1 MAKAA
6 ALVITGLSIALLV
19 IYGADAAAGAGNPDH
34 QGFLDMDHMT
44 RGLGLGGPAMVLP
57 LIAYFISRNDSSK
70 GLGGMILITG
80 ILIIIGAVTVI
91 GMADLSEADE
101 TARNPFMENSSV
113 TNSWWNSNRSW
124 YTKDKKIL
132 DMSVCEKCKNKVP
145 KVYNCEHTNDQ
156 DYCSDCYTELHY
168 YLTE

>member
-1 MAKAA
+1 MAKTV
-6 ALVITGLSIALLV
+6 ALVITGISIALLV
-19 IYGADAAAGAGNPDH
+19 IYGADAAAGASNPDY

-91 GMADLSEADE
+91 GMADLSEANE
-101 TARNPFMENSSV
+101 TSRNPFMETAPLLIV
-113 TNSWWNSNRSW
+113 GGIQMGLGIL
-124 YTKDKKIL
+124 KIKK
-132 DMSVCEKCKNKVP
+132 S
-145 KVYNCEHTNDQ
+145 
-156 DYCSDCYTELHY
+156 
-168 YLTE
+168 

>member
-1 MAKAA
+1 MAKAV
-6 ALVITGLSIALLV
+6 ALVITGISIALLV

-34 QGFLDMDHMT
+34 QGFLDMDHKT

-70 GLGGMILITG
+70 GLGGMILVAG

-101 TARNPFMENSSV
+101 TARNPLMETIPLLV
-113 TNSWWNSNRSW
+113 VGGIQMGLGVL
-124 YTKDKKIL
+124 KIKK
-132 DMSVCEKCKNKVP
+132 S
-145 KVYNCEHTNDQ
+145 
-156 DYCSDCYTELHY
+156 
-168 YLTE
+168 

>member
-6 ALVITGLSIALLV
+6 AIIITGISIALLV
-19 IYGADAAAGAGNPDH
+19 IYGADAAVGMDNPDK

-70 GLGGMILITG
+70 GLGGMILVTG

-91 GMADLSEADE
+91 GMADLSEAE
-101 TARNPFMENSSV
+101 EATRNPLMENAPLLV
-113 TNSWWNSNRSW
+113 VGGIQMGLGVL
-124 YTKDKKIL
+124 KIKK
-132 DMSVCEKCKNKVP
+132 S
-145 KVYNCEHTNDQ
+145 
-156 DYCSDCYTELHY
+156 
-168 YLTE
+168 

>member
-6 ALVITGLSIALLV
+6 ALAITGISIALLV
-19 IYGADAAAGAGNPDH
+19 IYGADAAVGMDNPDK

-70 GLGGMILITG
+70 GLGGMILVAG

-91 GMADLSEADE
+91 CMADLSEADE
-101 TARNPFMENSSV
+101 TARNPLMETAPLLIIGGIQMGLGV
-113 TNSWWNSNRSW
+113 L
-124 YTKDKKIL
+124 KIKK
-132 DMSVCEKCKNKVP
+132 S
-145 KVYNCEHTNDQ
+145 
-156 DYCSDCYTELHY
+156 
-168 YLTE
+168 

>member
-6 ALVITGLSIALLV
+6 ALIITGISIALLV
-19 IYGADAAAGAGNPDH
+19 IYGADAAVGMDDPDK

-70 GLGGMILITG
+70 GLGGMILVAG

-91 GMADLSEADE
+91 GMADLSEVTE
-101 TARNPFMENSSV
+101 TTRNPLMEV
-113 TNSWWNSNRSW
+113 APLLIVGGIQMGLGVL
-124 YTKDKKIL
+124 KIKK
-132 DMSVCEKCKNKVP
+132 S
-145 KVYNCEHTNDQ
+145 
-156 DYCSDCYTELHY
+156 
-168 YLTE
+168 

>member
-1 MAKAA
+1 MAKTA
-6 ALVITGLSIALLV
+6 ALVITGISIALLV
-19 IYGADAAAGAGNPDH
+19 IYGVDAAVGAGNPDH

-91 GMADLSEADE
+91 GMADLSEVTE
-101 TARNPFMENSSV
+101 TTRNPLMEV
-113 TNSWWNSNRSW
+113 APLLIVGGIQMGLGIL
-124 YTKDKKIL
+124 KIKK
-132 DMSVCEKCKNKVP
+132 S
-145 KVYNCEHTNDQ
+145 
-156 DYCSDCYTELHY
+156 
-168 YLTE
+168 

>member
-1 MAKAA
+1 MAKTA
-6 ALVITGLSIALLV
+6 ALVITGISIALLV
-19 IYGADAAAGAGNPDH
+19 IYGADAAVGAGNSDH

-101 TARNPFMENSSV
+101 TARNPFMETAPLLIV
-113 TNSWWNSNRSW
+113 GGIQTGLGIL
-124 YTKDKKIL
+124 KIKK
-132 DMSVCEKCKNKVP
+132 S
-145 KVYNCEHTNDQ
+145 
-156 DYCSDCYTELHY
+156 
-168 YLTE
+168 

>member
-1 MAKAA
+1 
-6 ALVITGLSIALLV
+6 
-19 IYGADAAAGAGNPDH
+19 
-34 QGFLDMDHMT
+34 MDHMT

-70 GLGGMILITG
+70 GLGGMILVAG

-101 TARNPFMENSSV
+101 TARNPLMETSSV
-113 TNSWWNSNRSW
+113 TNSWWNSNGSW
-124 YTKDKKIL
+124 RIKDKKIL
-132 DMSVCEKCKNKVP
+132 DMPVCEKCKNKVP

>member
-1 MAKAA
+1 MAKTA
-6 ALVITGLSIALLV
+6 ALVITGISIALLV
-19 IYGADAAAGAGNPDH
+19 IYGADAATGAGNPDH

-91 GMADLSEADE
+91 GMADLSEANE
-101 TARNPFMENSSV
+101 TSRNPFMETAPSLIV
-113 TNSWWNSNRSW
+113 GGIQMGLGIL
-124 YTKDKKIL
+124 KIKK
-132 DMSVCEKCKNKVP
+132 S
-145 KVYNCEHTNDQ
+145 
-156 DYCSDCYTELHY
+156 
-168 YLTE
+168 